1 MVISWFSIVWTSVKD
16 EHPKREITAY
26 FRFFFDKS
34 QAAKNTNTVYGPDA
48 VIANYAQ
55 FWSRRF
61 RSDNYDV
68 KTAPRSEGPIDEV
81 IETI

>member
-1 MVISWFSIVWTSVKD
+1 M
-16 EHPKREITAY
+16 
-26 FRFFFDKS
+26 
-34 QAAKNTNTVYGPDA
+34 NTVYDPDA